1 MSEEG
6 SEGAEGSEGSEG
18 EIQTRK
24 SFCWVI
30 ALEMASAG
38 VPVCH
43 IDDDD
48 AVVVES
54 DVGWSGCCWSD
65 GAVTASVLLSIVIWD
80 GGSLDA
86 SPLERTLRGLD
97 EFATPTF
104 STSSFEG
111 FWSFFLHHSNLHN
124 DPILMHIV
132 PKKRNINSKSY
143 GIFSTG

>member
-6 SEGAEGSEGSEG
+6 SEGAEGSKGSEGEG

-48 AVVVES
+48 AVAGES

-65 GAVTASVLLSIVIWD
+65 GAATASVLLSIVIWD
-80 GGSLDA
+80 GAWRWLSGFTL
-86 SPLERTLRGLD
+86 RVIGFLRGLGSRSD
-97 EFATPTF
+97 A
-104 STSSFEG
+104 G
-111 FWSFFLHHSNLHN
+111 YKYARIYLLYVCIYLH
-124 DPILMHIV
+124 V
-132 PKKRNINSKSY
+132 
-143 GIFSTG
+143 